1 MPLRYQIDDE
11 HRLVTATGHGTL
23 SDQEVFEYKQSVWSL
38 PRVAGYDELVDV
50 TDVQQIDVPST
61 ERLRELARLSAAM
74 DVSEPS
80 RLAIVAND
88 LVSFGLAR
96 MYEVFRKLDTRSTK
110 KVSVFR
116 TVEEAIVWLKT
127 PQVERSRRQRRTGR
141 TRAPQPPE

>member
-1 MPLRYQIDDE
+1 
-11 HRLVTATGHGTL
+11 
-23 SDQEVFEYKQSVWSL
+23 
-38 PRVAGYDELVDV
+38 
-50 TDVQQIDVPST
+50 
-61 ERLRELARLSAAM
+61 M
-74 DVSEPS
+74 DVCEPS

-127 PQVERSRRQRRTGR
+127 PQVERAHRQRRAGR
-141 TRAPQPPE
+141 SRAPQPPE